1 MKRTLLLLA
10 LAALA
15 HPAAADV
22 KAKPET
28 RMIDVGGHKLR
39 ARIMGSSGPTVV
51 LEAGFPGT
59 SDDWVDLM
67 PQIATFAR
75 VVAYDR
81 AGLGG
86 SELGPEPRSFTQCA
100 HELHTMLEHAG
111 FAPPYVLVGHS
122 FGGPYIRAFA
132 HEYTSE
138 VVGLVFIDPF
148 VANPFRDA
156 KLRAK
161 TQTDM
166 DRQMKQA
173 PPGAQAEWRFQS
185 AEIEK
190 DAPMLRSYGA
200 PPDVP
205 TMLLVAGRN
214 RPEGWVRFVLDEYGP
229 WIAKDTEA
237 GLVVTPEST
246 HYIQRDEPALVLSAI
261 RRVVFPSAENILGKI
276 AREQGADATIARY
289 RELKK
294 KYPAEFLPEAMLNR
308 LGYARMAAKDVE
320 GALAL
325 FKLNVE
331 SFPRAWNT
339 YDSLGEA
346 YMNHGDRELAI
357 KNYKKSLQLNPDNK
371 NAAEV
376 LKKLAP

>member
-1 MKRTLLLLA
+1 MVNALLLLA
-10 LAALA
+10 ALA
-15 HPAAADV
+15 R
-22 KAKPET
+22 PET
-28 RMIDVGGHKLR
+28 KMLDAGGHKLR
-39 ARIMGSSGPTVV
+39 ARIMGASGPTVV

-59 SDDWVDLM
+59 SDDWTDVM
-67 PQIATFAR
+67 PEIAKFAR

-86 SELGPEPRSFTQCA
+86 SEAGPEPRSLTQCA
-100 HELHTMLEHAG
+100 KELHAMLEHAG
-111 FAPPYVLVGHS
+111 FAPPYILVGHS
-122 FGGPYIRAFA
+122 MGGPYVRAFA
-132 HEYTSE
+132 HEYKDE
-138 VVGLVFIDPF
+138 VAGIVFVDPF

-156 KLRAK
+156 KLRTK
-161 TQTDM
+161 TQTDLAGV
-166 DRQMKQA
+166 MKAA
-173 PPGAQAEWRFQS
+173 PPGQQAEWRFQS

-190 DAPMLRSYGA
+190 DSPMLRSYGA

-214 RPEGWVRFVLDEYGP
+214 RPEGWVKFVLDEYGP

-246 HYIQRDEPALVLSAI
+246 HYIQRDEPALVVSAI
-261 RRVVFPSAENILGKI
+261 RRVVFPSAENIVGKI
-276 AREQGADATIARY
+276 AREQGVEAAIARY

-294 KYPAEFLPEAMLNR
+294 KYPAEYLPEQLLNR
-308 LGYARMAAKDVE
+308 LGYVRLAAKDVE

-331 SFPRAWNT
+331 MFPRGWNT
-339 YDSLGEA
+339 YDSLAEA

-357 KNYKKSLQLNPDNK
+357 KHYKKSLQLNPDNV
-371 NAAEV
+371 NATKMLEK
-376 LKKLAP
+376 LKP